1 MFALRGI
8 AVSFSI
14 FILLYSALSLA
25 VCGLWRNVRLG
36 AQRHSARRCADLL
49 FILRTMPLLVATGVT
64 LALAVP
70 SFLLLEPRAVNEPI
84 GVLPAVLGLCG
95 MATVLTGMW
104 KAAAALVRASRTVA
118 RWSVEAQEIDARE
131 INGRDI
137 NAREIGVRR
146 VARKIGAG
154 RDDSTDSIPVLR
166 VSGGAPP
173 LTAAGIL
180 RPRVWLSRAAE
191 FVLTERELQ
200 SALRHEVVHVRRRDN
215 LRKLILRLVAFPGM
229 AELESAWREA
239 TEMAADDAA
248 VSSASE
254 ALDLAAAVI
263 KLSRLAPL
271 EAPAELTTAL
281 VNSPAESVNARVERL
296 IAWTEPRHRTAKKYS
311 LGYPLF
317 AVAAVMVTLVVTY
330 MELLVRV
337 HAATEWLVR

>member
-25 VCGLWRNVRLG
+25 VCGVWRSLRLG
-36 AQRHSARRCADLL
+36 AQRHSARRGADLL
-49 FILRTMPLLVATGVT
+49 FILRTIPFVVATGVT

-84 GVLPAVLGLCG
+84 GVLPVVLGLCG
-95 MATVLTGMW
+95 MAAVLVGIW
-104 KAAAALVRASRTVA
+104 KAAAALLRASRAVA
-118 RWSVEAQEIDARE
+118 RWSSDAGEIEVREIDARE
-131 INGRDI
+131 V
-137 NAREIGVRR
+137 NARESKTGGI
-146 VARKIGAG
+146 
-154 RDDSTDSIPVLR
+154 DSTDSLPVMR
-166 VSGGAPP
+166 VSGAAPP

-180 RPRVWLSRAAE
+180 RPTVWLSRAAE

-200 SALRHEVVHVRRRDN
+200 SALRHEVVHVRRHDN
-215 LRKLILRLVAFPGM
+215 FRKLILRLVAFPGM
-229 AELESAWREA
+229 AEMESAWREA

-248 VSSASE
+248 VSNASE

-296 IAWTEPRHRTAKKYS
+296 IAWTEPRNSPAKKYS
-311 LGYPLF
+311 WAYPLCAAI
-317 AVAAVMVTLVVTY
+317 AVVAMLVVTY
-330 MELLVRV
+330 SELLVRV

>member
-166 VSGGAPP
+166 VSGGVPP

-191 FVLTERELQ
+191 FVLTERELL

-215 LRKLILRLVAFPGM
+215 FRKLILRLVVFPGM

-281 VNSPAESVNARVERL
+281 VNTPAESVNARVGRL
-296 IAWTEPRHRTAKKYS
+296 IAWTEPRHRPAKKYS
-311 LGYPLF
+311 LTYPLF
-317 AVAAVMVTLVVTY
+317 AVAAVMVTMVGTY
-330 MELLVRV
+330 TELLVRV